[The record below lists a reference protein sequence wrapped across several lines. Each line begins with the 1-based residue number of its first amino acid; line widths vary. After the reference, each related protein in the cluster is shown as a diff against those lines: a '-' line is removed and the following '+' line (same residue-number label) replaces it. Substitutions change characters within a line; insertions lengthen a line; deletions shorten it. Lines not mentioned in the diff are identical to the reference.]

1 MSYSTVNSFCHGVSV
16 LTLSYLSFASLF
28 QPLPSVTAERL
39 IASPTP
45 MDLMRAEIA
54 AASSPRPKT
63 VTERDAAAQ
72 GLFPDV
78 FHIDSTTIGPELVT
92 PTKVRNTQ

>member
-1 MSYSTVNSFCHGVSV
+1 MIYRTDGRTDCSLIV
-16 LTLSYLSFASLF
+16 LPFASSF

-45 MDLMRAEIA
+45 MDLMRADIV

-63 VTERDAAAQ
+63 VTEWDAAAQ

-92 PTKVRNTQ
+92 PTKVRKAVEHPGE